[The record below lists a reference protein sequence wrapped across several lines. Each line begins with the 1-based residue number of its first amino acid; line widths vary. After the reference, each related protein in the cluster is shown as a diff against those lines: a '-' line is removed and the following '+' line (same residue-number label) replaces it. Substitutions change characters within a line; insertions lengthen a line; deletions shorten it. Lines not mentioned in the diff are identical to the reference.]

1 MSLTEKIRKYRFE
14 FYHFIILIIII
25 IISQITLSYIT
36 TRSTQNLIG
45 KAVDI
50 YRWDTAER
58 IADLTTIS
66 LELLMQNSNIS
77 TISESD
83 KTALIEALDFILTQQ
98 RLQRNTEDICFLFYS
113 DDEIIDIDDGRR
125 LYEYVI
131 LQNRVVTADYRREK
145 AKALFNS
152 SLEDIFINESVLNQK
167 GSSQSFHVLVP
178 FSIKGE
184 VVGAVYMKI
193 IPDINNMKG
202 LIASSYDQTGA
213 LFSAIVLFSILL
225 MYLITNFLVQERDQI
240 QKELY
245 RQREKRLTQKIED
258 EKEVHFAKRIYHA
271 QHKAEKIMGFIR
283 QDVLNLT
290 ENNIDKIKKQ
300 IVKYA
305 NFVGRV
311 VYDMK
316 NFNPPVTVIRNSAF
330 NTDLN
335 QVIEFIV
342 DNIFRRVHKE
352 NDQYRFDLQLD
363 RNAPKLHINEYVIW
377 EIIEPLIQNCIDH
390 NKNINLLITI
400 ITKYNRNTNSSV
412 LIIRDNGAGFR
423 ADLLEEDR
431 SGLKKIFIEKT
442 STKRNVQHSGYGC
455 YIAYENCRRTGMK
468 IDVFND
474 NGALTVIEI
483 NHS

>member
-1 MSLTEKIRKYRFE
+1 MSLTEKIKKYRFE

-83 KTALIEALDFILTQQ
+83 KNALIEALDFILTQQ
-98 RLQRNTEDICFLFYS
+98 RLQKNTEDICFLFYS

-145 AKALFNS
+145 AKALFSS

-290 ENNIDKIKKQ
+290 ENNIDKIKQQ

-412 LIIRDNGAGFR
+412 LIIRDNGAGFK

-431 SGLKKIFIEKT
+431 RGLKKIFIEKT